1 MRTHVRH
8 FLRLSDWMSSELE
21 TLLEAAAQLKRRP
34 VPRAQPLRGKVLGLI
49 FQKPSMRTRVSFEV
63 GMAQLGGTALY
74 FGPQDFQLGVR
85 EPAKDVARVLSR
97 YVDGIVA
104 RTFAHKDVEALAK
117 YATIPVINGLS
128 DLTHP
133 CQVLGDLLTIQE
145 RFGHLRGVR
154 VAYVG
159 DGNNV
164 LHALL
169 EGCALMGVHL
179 AYATPSRYVPKP
191 AVVAQAKRLAKR
203 AGATITGAHEPQAV
217 VAGADVIY
225 TDVWTSMGQE
235 AHAQH
240 RREAFRGFTVTPAL
254 MRRAGRR
261 AIIMHCL
268 PAHRGEEIADAV
280 IEGRQSVIFDQAENR
295 LHAQKALLLQLL
307 KNAR

>member
-1 MRTHVRH
+1 MSRPVRH
-8 FLRLSDWMSSELE
+8 FLRLSDWKTSELE
-21 TLLEAAAQLKRRP
+21 ALLAAARTLKRAP
-34 VPRAQPLRGKVLGLI
+34 IPRHQPLRGTVLGLM

-63 GMAQLGGTALY
+63 GMAHLGGAALY

-104 RTFAHKDVEALAK
+104 RTFAHKDVEELAR

-133 CQVLGDLLTIQE
+133 CQVLGDLLTIE
-145 RFGHLRGVR
+145 EKLGHLRGVH

-169 EGCALMGVHL
+169 EGCALMGMHL
-179 AYATPSRYVPKP
+179 SYATPKGYEPQS
-191 AVVAQAKRLAKR
+191 AILMLAKRLAVR
-203 AGATITGAHEPQAV
+203 SQAIVQGTHDPQEA
-217 VAGADVIY
+217 VAGADVVY

-235 AHAQH
+235 AEAK
-240 RREAFRGFTVTPAL
+240 RRRLAFRGFMVTLSL
-254 MRRAGRR
+254 MRRASRK
-261 AIIMHCL
+261 AIVMHCL

-280 IEGRQSVIFDQAENR
+280 IESRQSVIFDQAENR
-295 LHAQKALLLQLL
+295 LHAQKALLLKLL
-307 KNAR
+307 RGA